1 MRNPIPRVVTIHDI
15 SGIGRT
21 SLTAAIPVLSSMGIQ
36 PVPLPTA
43 VLSTQTV
50 GTTGFTFLD
59 LTQNMKDMLD
69 HWIARGDR
77 FEGVYSGF
85 MACPDQMDTVA
96 RCIETCMLKGGLAVV
111 DPVLGEDGQL
121 IPTMTADMVR
131 RMRWLIGRAD
141 VITPNYTEVCLLLD
155 VPYDREPDMD
165 LLKGYL
171 RELSLMG
178 PGVVVGTSMPLT
190 KNPLGEW
197 EYSSILAYEKSIDKF
212 WRLDCSYL
220 PAHYPGTGDTF
231 TSVITGSLMQ
241 GDSLPMALDR
251 ATQFILQGIR
261 ATFGYEYDNREGIL
275 LEKVLHNLD
284 MPIQMASYELI

>member
-1 MRNPIPRVVTIHDI
+1 MRQEAESMRNPIPRVVTIHDI

-96 RCIETCMLKGGLAVV
+96 RCIE
-111 DPVLGEDGQL
+111 
-121 IPTMTADMVR
+121 
-131 RMRWLIGRAD
+131 MRWLIGRAD

-220 PAHYPGTGDTF
+220 PAHYPGTGDIF
-231 TSVITGSLMQ
+231 ASVLTGSLLL
-241 GDSLPMALDR
+241 GSSLSLAIDKAEQFDTLCVRDTYGQDR
-251 ATQFILQGIR
+251 DT
-261 ATFGYEYDNREGIL
+261 TEGVL
-275 LEKVLHNLD
+275 LERYLPSLRMPLPGCRCVLVN
-284 MPIQMASYELI
+284 